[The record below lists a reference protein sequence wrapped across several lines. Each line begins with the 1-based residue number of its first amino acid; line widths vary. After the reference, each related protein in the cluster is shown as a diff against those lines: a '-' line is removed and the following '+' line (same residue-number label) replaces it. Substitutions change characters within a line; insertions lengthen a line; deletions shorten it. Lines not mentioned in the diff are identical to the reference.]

1 MKENRPGIGEKA
13 IETPTLLIKKNIM
26 YWENTMIQLSN
37 VSCISTGNIASAP
50 FPILAALFVLAG
62 FLLFSKSA
70 VLAIIL
76 CVIGA
81 VWLLI
86 WYLENE
92 SRREGAVLAIRMN
105 SGQSLYFAFKRK
117 DFLQSVLAVLERII
131 ADGGDRQVSI
141 NVENCTFS
149 GDADILNGIRI

>member
-70 VLAIIL
+70 VLAIVL

-92 SRREGAVLAIRMN
+92 SRREGAVLAIR
-105 SGQSLYFAFKRK
+105 LPF
-117 DFLQSVLAVLERII
+117 V
-131 ADGGDRQVSI
+131 
-141 NVENCTFS
+141 
-149 GDADILNGIRI
+149 

>member
-37 VSCISTGNIASAP
+37 ISCISTGNIASAP

-62 FLLFSKSA
+62 FWLFSKSA

-76 CVIGA
+76 CVIGG

-86 WYLENE
+86 WYFENE

>member
-70 VLAIIL
+70 VLAIVL

>member
-70 VLAIIL
+70 VLAIVL

-131 ADGGDRQVSI
+131 ADGG
-141 NVENCTFS
+141 
-149 GDADILNGIRI
+149 L

>member
-1 MKENRPGIGEKA
+1 
-13 IETPTLLIKKNIM
+13 
-26 YWENTMIQLSN
+26 
-37 VSCISTGNIASAP
+37 
-50 FPILAALFVLAG
+50 
-62 FLLFSKSA
+62 
-70 VLAIIL
+70 
-76 CVIGA
+76 
-81 VWLLI
+81 
-86 WYLENE
+86 
-92 SRREGAVLAIRMN
+92 MN